1 MNFLKALLF
10 PGSRRVSC
18 PLSTLNGEIPVPG
31 FEPELLWIQKGVLP
45 LSYSYSHP
53 LINCCNIGLNLFAKI
68 YAFLLMLCFLLSGVQ
83 GSAESSFI
91 QNCTSFNTIYVP
103 TLYFH
108 TVQFRII
115 FFYCLNG
122 LENKKCFL
130 KDRQKKIACVKLWA
144 VWRQRWISGG
154 ALSHA
159 YFVYYSCYSYLKIYS
174 KNLHG

>member
-91 QNCTSFNTIYVP
+91 QNCTPFNTIYVP

-122 LENKKCFL
+122 LENKKMFFKGQAEKDCLCQAVGCMETAVNQWRSVESRVFRLLLVLFL
-130 KDRQKKIACVKLWA
+130 FEI
-144 VWRQRWISGG
+144 
-154 ALSHA
+154 
-159 YFVYYSCYSYLKIYS
+159 
-174 KNLHG
+174 

>member
-1 MNFLKALLF
+1 M
-10 PGSRRVSC
+10 
-18 PLSTLNGEIPVPG
+18 
-31 FEPELLWIQKGVLP
+31 LP

-68 YAFLLMLCFLLSGVQ
+68 YAFLVMLCFLDSAQLLSFVQ

-91 QNCTSFNTIYVP
+91 QNFTSFNTIYVP

-122 LENKKCFL
+122 LENKKMFFKGQAEKDCLCQAVGCMETALNQWRSVESRVFRLLLVLFL
-130 KDRQKKIACVKLWA
+130 
-144 VWRQRWISGG
+144 
-154 ALSHA
+154 
-159 YFVYYSCYSYLKIYS
+159 FE
-174 KNLHG
+174 NL

>member
-122 LENKKCFL
+122 LENKNMFFKGQAEKDCLCQAVGCMETAVNQWRSVESRVFRLWLVLFL
-130 KDRQKKIACVKLWA
+130 LEI
-144 VWRQRWISGG
+144 
-154 ALSHA
+154 
-159 YFVYYSCYSYLKIYS
+159 
-174 KNLHG
+174 